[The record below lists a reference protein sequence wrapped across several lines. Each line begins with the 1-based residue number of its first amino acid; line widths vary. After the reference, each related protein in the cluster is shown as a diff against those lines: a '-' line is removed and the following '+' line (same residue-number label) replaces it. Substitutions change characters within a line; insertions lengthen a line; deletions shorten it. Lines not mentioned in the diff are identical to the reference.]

1 MLCFEESKHY
11 WHITPVVNAVI
22 LTLPSPQI
30 TCLYKRNLV
39 WENDICCN
47 LSFLITFQ
55 LNWAPRHQLR
65 HYDKILSLLGC
76 LVDICQSHN
85 KFDALQFKKDIYRV
99 LKLHFYCTP
108 TEVVCGCYLFVR
120 DVYTKHESNKDTS
133 IWLPLC
139 LKNFRNIEVIIL
151 RAKPCQ
157 DSPKQFDKIFSKCR
171 GMTNWLALDLLWC
184 HVPQIRDLQL
194 MMKFPLAF

>member
-11 WHITPVVNAVI
+11 WHITPVVSAVI

-55 LNWAPRHQLR
+55 LNWAPRHRLR

-85 KFDALQFKKDIYRV
+85 KFDALQFNVEERHLQRV
-99 LKLHFYCTP
+99 KNTFLLHTYSSHMRM
-108 TEVVCGCYLFVR
+108 LFVCQR
-120 DVYTKHESNKDTS
+120 CLYQ
-133 IWLPLC
+133 IWIKQRHIYLIAFVFKEFQKYWSHHLAGRTLPG
-139 LKNFRNIEVIIL
+139 
-151 RAKPCQ
+151 
-157 DSPKQFDKIFSKCR
+157 FSK
-171 GMTNWLALDLLWC
+171 TVW
-184 HVPQIRDLQL
+184 
-194 MMKFPLAF
+194 